1 MYIHISFHLF
11 LFNFEIKNPLKR
23 DISFSE
29 SVTGMFYI
37 ENRLGHEIEYKKILN
52 HRYIRS

>member
-1 MYIHISFHLF
+1 MYISFHLF

-29 SVTGMFYI
+29 SVNGMFYI
-37 ENRLGHEIEYKKILN
+37 EKNRLGHRIEYKKILN